1 MYRADTTEHKHD
13 AHFNSRSQSTRI
25 NLTCTILNYLH
36 FYLLLLPVV
45 AHCVFPCRHK
55 TEERTKNATNKNTKN
70 LEFPLQNVPYPH
82 SLIKNFLIVHIER
95 LKRLI

>member
-13 AHFNSRSQSTRI
+13 THFNSRSQSTLI
-25 NLTCTILNYLH
+25 NLTHTILNYLH

-55 TEERTKNATNKNTKN
+55 TEEGTKNATNKNTKN